1 MKGKPF
7 VWQEIMIEIKI
18 QENSLNYQK
27 SDLRYFAEQ
36 CKKYIS
42 AQKKILNHPTVI
54 VQPFIQKFF
63 INFLFVQSLI
73 KQLGLNKGI

>member
-1 MKGKPF
+1 MQKVYFCP
-7 VWQEIMIEIKI
+7 E
-18 QENSLNYQK
+18 ENTK
-27 SDLRYFAEQ
+27 
-36 CKKYIS
+36 
-42 AQKKILNHPTVI
+42 HPTVI